1 MLNRPSRLNAWSC
14 PHSKRIRRLDFRAKG
29 AKEAK
34 EAKEARE
41 TKEAKEAKVAK
52 VGESIVA
59 TLLM

>member
-1 MLNRPSRLNAWSC
+1 MLNRPSQLNAWSC
-14 PHSKRIRRLDFRAKG
+14 PHSKRRLDFRAKEAKV

-34 EAKEARE
+34 EAKEA
-41 TKEAKEAKVAK
+41 KQAK